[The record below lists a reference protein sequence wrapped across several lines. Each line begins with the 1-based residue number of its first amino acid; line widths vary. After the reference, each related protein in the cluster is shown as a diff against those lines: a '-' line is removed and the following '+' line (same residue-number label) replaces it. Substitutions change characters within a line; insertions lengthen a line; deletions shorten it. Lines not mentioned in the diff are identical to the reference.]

1 MLPSLT
7 TGSQGN
13 TAQRPL
19 LAKPTKPPHARVMRS
34 RPVES
39 WNGLTGVRRW
49 TQQWEA
55 QEGRTSRSPSDHAVR
70 YISGN
75 PEGGKRSAK
84 SDVIS
89 PSGRCCLR
97 QCR

>member
-19 LAKPTKPPHARVMRS
+19 LAKPTKPPPARVMRS

-39 WNGLTGVRRW
+39 WNGLTGVRPMDAAMGS
-49 TQQWEA
+49 T
-55 QEGRTSRSPSDHAVR
+55 
-70 YISGN
+70 
-75 PEGGKRSAK
+75 GGSHK
-84 SDVIS
+84 SVTLGPCGS
-89 PSGRCCLR
+89 LHQRKPRR
-97 QCR
+97 R